1 MAREAVNIS
10 TPMYRQLT
18 YQAPSYTDDYYR
30 KVRNGE
36 PLTPLAYFMA
46 EISSRPAT
54 VWKFTTWRGMFNSTI
69 IPKQMLCIQDGD
81 YQMWGKQE
89 CKDWIDS
96 QIVAGRRNK
105 LLSKVKGQTLP
116 LIMLYKERHQTNA
129 MLTKFFDDMIF
140 FARNYKRPRRLL
152 QHYGFLSTAP
162 KGYQKAR
169 KWYKQRKASHTV
181 GDYYL
186 QWRFGW
192 NPLYKDLED
201 SVKAQSE
208 AEKKGRTT
216 KMRAGLPFEVTRER
230 INTLA
235 AERASVDGTCTATG
249 YFGICAHYHIS
260 DVTLAAAVQVMSVEE
275 TLWDM
280 MPWSFLIDR
289 LVNVSKYL
297 NLRYATAGVQF
308 ISGYESDYRR
318 YVTRGISNCKSSR
331 TVLGSKVYAWTYWD
345 GPSREDV
352 LFNRTIISGFPKPTL
367 EYPYKS
373 FLDQKYWGDYVSLIN
388 QKFHKRVF

>member
-1 MAREAVNIS
+1 MARQTVDIS
-10 TPMYRQLT
+10 TPTLRRVVFQ
-18 YQAPSYTDDYYR
+18 QPSHTPDYYR
-30 KVRNGE
+30 KVRDGLPIA
-36 PLTPLAYFMA
+36 PLPYRMIDICSEA
-46 EISSRPAT
+46 AT
-54 VWKFTTWRGMFNSTI
+54 VWKFSTWRGRFQGDI
-69 IPKQMLCIQDGD
+69 IPKKMLCIRDSD
-81 YQMWGKQE
+81 YQMWGMIE
-89 CKDWIDS
+89 CRHWIDS

-105 LLSKVKGQTLP
+105 LLSKIKGQTLP
-116 LIMLYKERHQTNA
+116 LIMLYKERRQTGA
-129 MLTKFFDDMIF
+129 MLTKLFEDMIF

-169 KWYKQRKASHTV
+169 KWYKQRKASHTI

-216 KMRAGLPFEVTRER
+216 KMRAGLPFEVTREH
-230 INTLA
+230 IDTL
-235 AERASVDGTCTATG
+235 SVEYAHIDGSCTATG

-275 TLWDM
+275 SLWDM

-308 ISGYESDYRR
+308 LSGYESDYRK
-318 YVTRGISNCKSSR
+318 YVTRGISNCKPGR
-331 TVLGSKVYAWTYWD
+331 TVSGDKMYAWTYWS
-345 GPSREDV
+345 GPPREDV
-352 LFNRTIISGFPKPTL
+352 IFDRRIITGFPQPTL
-367 EYPYKS
+367 EYPYES
-373 FLDQKYWGDYVSLIN
+373 FLDQKYWGDYISLIN